1 FASMKGVNLEGANLL
16 RAELGGADLTGARV
30 KGADFTDADVAS
42 AKLKDLIGVAGSNLE
57 QAANNLNQAFRK

>member
-1 FASMKGVNLEGANLL
+1 MKGVILEGANLM

-42 AKLKDLIGVAGSNLE
+42 AKLKDLIGVADSNLE
-57 QAANNLNQAFRK
+57 DGASNLNLAIRK